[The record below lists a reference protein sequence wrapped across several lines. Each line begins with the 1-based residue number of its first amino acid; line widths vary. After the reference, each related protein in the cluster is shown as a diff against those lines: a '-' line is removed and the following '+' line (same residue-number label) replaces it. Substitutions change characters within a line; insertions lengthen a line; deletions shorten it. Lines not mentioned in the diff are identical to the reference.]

1 VAANQMLT
9 RIVAAT
15 GQLRLGQRLPLTSRL
30 GVTGTGRVHT
40 RPDRGVATTATSAS
54 DTLAALN
61 NGHPLNNVPSS
72 VKDLVGRDLHRQ
84 PAHPLCLIK
93 SAIHTHMTTGATDAS
108 DTAKAGASGRP
119 GVAFRLFD
127 DISPVVT
134 VTQNFD
140 DLLTPSDHVSRRD
153 SDTFY
158 ISDTHLLRCHTSA
171 HQTEVQCNLT

>member
-1 VAANQMLT
+1 MLT

-108 DTAKAGASGRP
+108 DTAKAGASGSYY
-119 GVAFRLFD
+119 ACQHL
-127 DISPVVT
+127 
-134 VTQNFD
+134 
-140 DLLTPSDHVSRRD
+140 VSSHND
-153 SDTFY
+153 QS
-158 ISDTHLLRCHTSA
+158 SLHNALRGNDGA
-171 HQTEVQCNLT
+171 HNDGQRSY